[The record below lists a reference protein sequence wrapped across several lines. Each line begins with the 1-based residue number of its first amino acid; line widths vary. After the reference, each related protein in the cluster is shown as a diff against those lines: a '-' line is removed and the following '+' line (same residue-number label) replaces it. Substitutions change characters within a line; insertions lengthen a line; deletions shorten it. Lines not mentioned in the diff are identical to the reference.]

1 MTPTD
6 AQTEAV
12 EGAIHRYLAEMSNE
26 EIKWRGFSTL
36 GHLLNE
42 IEVEKLARA
51 TITALDIEKIERE
64 AYERGMKD
72 IAEVVGQWYDN
83 YCNHIPQ
90 ADLMRVL
97 ATVMEGLR

>member
-6 AQTEAV
+6 AQAMKDVLREWFSNSIEMPDSDWDDAAAD
-12 EGAIHRYLAEMSNE
+12 AIA
-26 EIKWRGFSTL
+26 
-36 GHLLNE
+36 
-42 IEVEKLARA
+42 
-51 TITALDIEKIERE
+51 ALDIEKIERE

-72 IAEVVGQWYDN
+72 IAEVVEQWYDN
-83 YCNHIPQ
+83 HCNNVAQ